1 MLLSTTSVFTVEDSH
16 RITSVVCLGGGG
28 SREREGVVKSVQ
40 KWKVWEYFPGAETP
54 EAVNTHV
61 IRLT

>member
-16 RITSVVCLGGGG
+16 RITSVVCLTGGGG
-28 SREREGVVKSVQ
+28 VKSVQ

-61 IRLT
+61 TRLT